1 MDKSLKSEIF
11 RSQAFISRIK
21 WCLQKQI
28 SYGYKIAAHFY
39 LTRRCR
45 LLGANMI
52 IVTGGAGF
60 IGSAVIWMLNN
71 KGFDDILVVDHLGAS
86 SKWKNLV
93 NRKYRDYIHK
103 SAFLTGLEKHHFD
116 GVDTIIHLGA
126 CSSTTES
133 DADYLMENNFHY
145 SVTLATHAL
154 ANNIRFINASSAA
167 TYGNGS
173 QGFIDN
179 CDTLDR
185 LKPLNM
191 YGYTKHL
198 FDLWAERSGAMK
210 NLASLKFFNVFG
222 PNEYHKGDM
231 SSLAYKGFYQIREKG
246 FLRLF
251 KSTHQ
256 DYEDGGQRR
265 DFVYV
270 KDCAAIIGWLFENPS
285 ITGLFNVGSGKD
297 HSWND
302 LAEALFSATNRPPK
316 IEYIDM
322 PEQIRKNY
330 QNFTKADPKKLKEA
344 GCPIQCT
351 KLVDAVSDYVVNY
364 LQKEDPYL

>member
-1 MDKSLKSEIF
+1 MS
-11 RSQAFISRIK
+11 
-21 WCLQKQI
+21 
-28 SYGYKIAAHFY
+28 
-39 LTRRCR
+39 
-45 LLGANMI
+45 MI

-71 KGFDDILVVDHLGAS
+71 KGFDNILVVDQLGES
-86 SKWKNLV
+86 RKWKNLV

-103 SAFLTGLEKHHFD
+103 SAFLESLEKHQFD
-116 GVDTIIHLGA
+116 GVDTIIHMGA
-126 CSSTTES
+126 CSSTTET

-173 QGFIDN
+173 MGFRD
-179 CDTLDR
+179 DPATLHS

-198 FDLWAERSGAMK
+198 FDLWAVRSKALK
-210 NLASLKFFNVFG
+210 SLASLKFFNVFG

-231 SSLAYKGFYQIREKG
+231 SSLVYKGFFQICEKG
-246 FLRLF
+246 LLRLF

-256 DYEDGGQRR
+256 EYEDGGQRR

-285 ITGLFNVGSGKD
+285 ITGLFNVGSGND
-297 HSWND
+297 RSWND
-302 LAEALFSATNRPPK
+302 LAGALFSATEKTPQ

-330 QNFTKADPKKLKEA
+330 QNFTKADQKKLKDA

-351 KLVDAVSDYVVNY
+351 RLEDAVSDYVVNY